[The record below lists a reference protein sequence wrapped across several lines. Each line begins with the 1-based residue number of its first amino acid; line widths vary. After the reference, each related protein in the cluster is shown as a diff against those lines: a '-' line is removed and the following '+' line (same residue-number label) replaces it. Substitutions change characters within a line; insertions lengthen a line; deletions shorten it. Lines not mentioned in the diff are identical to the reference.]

1 MPLPFD
7 IVARLSCVANQVLS
21 FVAPNKKGKT
31 TMTKT
36 QPNPTPTH
44 KRDNLRMSKVPAF
57 VRKRKH
63 DGPASEDEES
73 TESDQ
78 HNTIPLD
85 IPIRDCQNLYAPP
98 VTLDCAQKHGC
109 VPCAYKIGLYDVA
122 LDAEFTKKVPNKRP
136 EQCPR
141 SSSEA
146 SPDGTMGYRQGMA
159 ALTVG
164 DGDMSF
170 SLALAR
176 ILKPK
181 DGSSTV
187 IATSYEDKETL
198 LKTYPSFE
206 DNVKELE
213 SLGAKLFYNVDATR
227 LSETLLPSTNMKF
240 DRICWNFPCTA
251 IANGQDGQNDDMD
264 RNKDLV
270 RKFMNGAMQMLN
282 CQGEIHMCHKTKP
295 PYNQWKLEHVALDS
309 LPEDSIRYL
318 GKVVL
323 DRYLLPPYTPRK
335 ALNRKSFPCHDACFY
350 VFGLVE
356 ASQETKGSKVPPTI
370 DDENPR
376 HSEHISSAVPITTD
390 IILSIRNSLMAT
402 ANNKPLKPMKV
413 KRSRNL

>member
-1 MPLPFD
+1 M
-7 IVARLSCVANQVLS
+7 NE
-21 FVAPNKKGKT
+21 T
-31 TMTKT
+31 
-36 QPNPTPTH
+36 
-44 KRDNLRMSKVPAF
+44 DNLRISKGSPIS
-57 VRKRKH
+57 RKRKH
-63 DGPASEDEES
+63 DGPANKDEES

-78 HNTIPLD
+78 HNTRPLH
-85 IPIRDCQNLYAPP
+85 IPIRDCKNLYAPP
-98 VTLDCAQKHGC
+98 VTLNCAQNHRC

-122 LDAEFTKKVPNKRP
+122 LDVEFTKKVQNKRP

-176 ILKPK
+176 ILKPR

-187 IATSYEDKETL
+187 IGTSYEDKETL
-198 LKTYPSFE
+198 LKTYPNFE
-206 DNVKELE
+206 DNIRELE

-227 LSETLLPSTNMKF
+227 LSGTLLLSTKMKF

-270 RKFMNGAMQMLN
+270 RKFMNGAIQMLN

-309 LPEDSIRYL
+309 LPEDSVRYL

-323 DRYLLPPYTPRK
+323 DRYLLSPYIPRK
-335 ALNRKSFPCHDACFY
+335 ALDRKSFPCHDACFY
-350 VFGLVE
+350 MFGLVE
-356 ASQETKGSKVPPTI
+356 DSKETKGRKVPPAI

-376 HSEHISSAVPITTD
+376 HSEHISSAVPITRD
-390 IILSIRNSLMAT
+390 IILSIRNSLMA
-402 ANNKPLKPMKV
+402 AVNNKPVKPIKLK
-413 KRSRNL
+413 RRRERQHHR